1 MTTEQNNMQRLT
13 ALVSGHVQGVGYR
26 YFVQRRARDLS
37 LSGYAENLTDGRVE
51 VVAEGWPQDLERLLH
66 WLKQG
71 PPHARVDAV
80 ETQLSEATGLKDFH
94 TY

>member
-1 MTTEQNNMQRLT
+1 MTSEQNNMQRLT
-13 ALVSGHVQGVGYR
+13 ALVAGHVQGVGYR
-26 YFVQRRARDLS
+26 YFVQRRARDMG

-51 VVAEGWPQDLERLLH
+51 VVAEGWPEDLERLVH

-71 PPHARVDAV
+71 PPHARVDGV

>member
-1 MTTEQNNMQRLT
+1 MTSERDSMQRLT

-26 YFVQRRARDLS
+26 YFVQRRARDMG

-71 PPHARVDAV
+71 PPHARVDGV